1 MDAIAFER
9 PEWATAALILWLVI
23 VFATVL
29 SYLRGNLTIPQ
40 RILGFSLRGVGV
52 GLILACLLEPSIM
65 TLRPKPQANIVGVV
79 VDHSQSMSTA
89 KGSQDPSAPHPLTA
103 VLGDQ
108 VGWLTELQD
117 SFRVRRYLFD
127 TTLQPVDSFE
137 GSPGME
143 SFRPFM
149 NR

>member
-1 MDAIAFER
+1 MGYDGGSSIHDFHFRLTTGASMDAIAFER

-89 KGSQDPSAPHPLTA
+89 KGIKILSTSSA
-103 VLGDQ
+103 D
-108 VGWLTELQD
+108 
-117 SFRVRRYLFD
+117 RR
-127 TTLQPVDSFE
+127 T
-137 GSPGME
+137 
-143 SFRPFM
+143 R
-149 NR
+149 